1 MHAAFVRP
9 HLLLRRALMCAI
21 LLVVAPV
28 GSVATARNVS
38 VSISSNAVTAKVSSA
53 RLTIKNGF
61 FGRATVVVAKGGT
74 LTLANADNVAYRVKV
89 GATLVVVRAKGSKTI
104 PLPQRGTFS
113 ITCTKAPNLRATLIV
128 E

>member
-1 MHAAFVRP
+1 MHIAFVRP
-9 HLLLRRALMCAI
+9 NLLLRRALMCAI

-28 GSVATARNVS
+28 GSVASARNVS
-38 VSISSNAVTAKVSSA
+38 VSIPSTVLSANASSA

>member
-1 MHAAFVRP
+1 MHEAFARP

-28 GSVATARNVS
+28 GSVASARNVS
-38 VSISSNAVTAKVSSA
+38 VSIPSNVLSANASSA

-104 PLPQRGTFS
+104 PLPQRGIFS
-113 ITCTKAPNLRATLIV
+113 ITCTRAPNLRATLIV

>member
-1 MHAAFVRP
+1 
-9 HLLLRRALMCAI
+9 MCAI

-28 GSVATARNVS
+28 GSVASARNVS
-38 VSISSNAVTAKVSSA
+38 VSIPSTVLSANASSA

-74 LTLANADNVAYRVKV
+74 DNVAYRIKV